1 MAGKYNKD
9 ERSVPTDEEI
19 RAFTPPNSTDAE
31 RSLLGALLIDP
42 DTLIRV
48 ADTIN
53 PDDFYD
59 ARHGIIYGAII
70 KLYELRKP
78 IDLITLSSA
87 LKDTKELAQIGG
99 MAYLTDLAGA
109 VPSATHAEEYGH
121 IVAGKA
127 TLRRLDIAGHSIS
140 GMAHDEAKK
149 LEDILD
155 EAEQALFTV
164 SQKHLKQNFISVS
177 DVLADSFD
185 RLDALHKD
193 KDQLRGVPT
202 GYPEMDHL
210 LAGLQR
216 SDLIIL
222 AARPSMG
229 KTSFVL
235 NIAAHVAINE
245 GTPVGIFSLEMS
257 KEQLIDRMLASESGI
272 DSWKLRTGNLEDK
285 DFERLNRAM
294 GKMAEAPIYIDDSA
308 MSNSLEM
315 RTKARRLQ
323 AEHGLG
329 LIIIDYLQLMS
340 GRGGGSSD
348 NRVNEISEISRSLKG
363 LARELDVPVIALSQ
377 LSRAVESRHPQIPQL
392 SDLRES
398 GSIEQDADVVMFI
411 YREDYYNKESDRK
424 NIADILIRKHRNGPV
439 GDVELFFSPELM
451 LFRSLQNGTRTRET
465 SLE

>member
-1 MAGKYNKD
+1 MARKD
-9 ERSVPTDEEI
+9 
-19 RAFTPPNSTDAE
+19 TPPPPPSEEQLAKLSPPHSMQAE
-31 RSLLGALLIDP
+31 RSLLGTILLDA
-42 DTLIRV
+42 DSLIKV
-48 ADTIN
+48 ADIVAA
-53 PDDFYD
+53 DDFYD
-59 ARHGIIYGAII
+59 RRNGIIYETVV
-70 KLYELRKP
+70 KLYEKRRP
-78 IDLITLSSA
+78 IDLVTLSEELKSA
-87 LKDTKELAQIGG
+87 KELENIGG
-99 MAYLTDLAGA
+99 MTYLTELAG
-109 VPSATHAEEYGH
+109 SEATTAHAAEYAR

-127 TLRRLDIAGHSIS
+127 TLRRLDVAGHAIS
-140 GMAHDEAKK
+140 GLAHDESRE
-149 LEDILD
+149 LEGLLD
-155 EAEQALFTV
+155 EAEQALFSV
-164 SQKHLKQNFISVS
+164 SQKHLKQNFISIK

-193 KDQLRGVPT
+193 KQQLRGVPT
-202 GYPEMDHL
+202 GFKEMDRL

-229 KTSFVL
+229 KTSFVM
-235 NIAAHVAINE
+235 NIAAHVAIKE
-245 GTPVGIFSLEMS
+245 GIPVGIFSLEMS
-257 KEQLIDRMLASESGI
+257 KEQLIDRLLASESGI

-285 DFERLNRAM
+285 DFEKLNRAM
-294 GKMAEAPIYIDDSA
+294 GVMAEAPIFIDDSA
-308 MSNSLEM
+308 MANALEM

-323 AEHGLG
+323 TEHGLG

-340 GRGGGSSD
+340 GRASGDG

-377 LSRAVESRHPQIPQL
+377 LSRAVEQRHPQIPQL

-411 YREDYYNKESDRK
+411 YREDYYNKESERR
-424 NIADILIRKHRNGPV
+424 NISDVLIRKHRNGPT

-451 LFRSLQNGTRTRET
+451 LFRSLDRKREGG

>member
-1 MAGKYNKD
+1 MARKD
-9 ERSVPTDEEI
+9 
-19 RAFTPPNSTDAE
+19 TPPPPPSEEQLAKLSPPHSMQAE
-31 RSLLGALLIDP
+31 RSLLGTILLDA
-42 DTLIRV
+42 DSLIKV
-48 ADTIN
+48 ADIVAA
-53 PDDFYD
+53 DDFYD
-59 ARHGIIYGAII
+59 RRNGIIYETVV
-70 KLYELRKP
+70 KLYEKRRP
-78 IDLITLSSA
+78 IDLVTLSEELKSA
-87 LKDTKELAQIGG
+87 KELENIGG
-99 MAYLTDLAGA
+99 MTYLTELAG
-109 VPSATHAEEYGH
+109 SEATTAHAAEYAR

-127 TLRRLDIAGHSIS
+127 TLRRLDVAGHAIS
-140 GMAHDEAKK
+140 GLAHDESRE
-149 LEDILD
+149 LEGLLD
-155 EAEQALFTV
+155 EAEQALFSV
-164 SQKHLKQNFISVS
+164 SQKHLKQNFISIK

-193 KDQLRGVPT
+193 KQQLRGVPT
-202 GYPEMDHL
+202 GFKEMDRL

-229 KTSFVL
+229 KTSFVM
-235 NIAAHVAINE
+235 NIAAHVAIKE
-245 GTPVGIFSLEMS
+245 GIPVGIFSLEMS
-257 KEQLIDRMLASESGI
+257 KEQLIDRLLASESGI

-285 DFERLNRAM
+285 DFEKLNRAM
-294 GKMAEAPIYIDDSA
+294 GVMAEAPIFIDDSA
-308 MSNSLEM
+308 MANALEM

-323 AEHGLG
+323 TEHGLG

-340 GRGGGSSD
+340 GRASGDG

-377 LSRAVESRHPQIPQL
+377 LSRAVEQRHPQIPQL

-411 YREDYYNKESDRK
+411 YREDYYNKESERR
-424 NIADILIRKHRNGPV
+424 NISDVLIRKHRNGPT

-451 LFRSLQNGTRTRET
+451 LFRSLDRKREGS

>member
-1 MAGKYNKD
+1 MARKD
-9 ERSVPTDEEI
+9 
-19 RAFTPPNSTDAE
+19 TPPPPPSEEQLAKLSPPHSMQAE
-31 RSLLGALLIDP
+31 RSLLGTILLDA
-42 DTLIRV
+42 DSLIKV
-48 ADTIN
+48 ADIVAA
-53 PDDFYD
+53 DDFYD
-59 ARHGIIYGAII
+59 RRNGIIYEMVV
-70 KLYELRKP
+70 KLYEKRRP
-78 IDLITLSSA
+78 IDLVTLSEELKSA
-87 LKDTKELAQIGG
+87 KELENIGG
-99 MAYLTDLAGA
+99 MTYLTELAG
-109 VPSATHAEEYGH
+109 SEATTAHAAEYAR

-127 TLRRLDIAGHSIS
+127 TLRRLDVAGHAIS
-140 GMAHDEAKK
+140 GLAHDESRE
-149 LEDILD
+149 LEGLLD
-155 EAEQALFTV
+155 EAEQALFSV
-164 SQKHLKQNFISVS
+164 SQKHLKQNFISIK

-193 KDQLRGVPT
+193 KQQLRGVPT
-202 GYPEMDHL
+202 GFKEMDRL

-229 KTSFVL
+229 KTSFVM
-235 NIAAHVAINE
+235 NIAAHVAIKE
-245 GTPVGIFSLEMS
+245 GIPVGIFSLEMS
-257 KEQLIDRMLASESGI
+257 KEQLIDRLLASESGI

-285 DFERLNRAM
+285 DFEKLNRAM
-294 GKMAEAPIYIDDSA
+294 GVMAEAPIFIDDSA
-308 MSNSLEM
+308 MANALEM

-323 AEHGLG
+323 TEHGLG

-340 GRGGGSSD
+340 GRASGDG

-377 LSRAVESRHPQIPQL
+377 LSRAVEQRHPQIPQL

-411 YREDYYNKESDRK
+411 YREDYYNKESERR
-424 NIADILIRKHRNGPV
+424 NISDVLIRKHRNGPT

-451 LFRSLQNGTRTRET
+451 LFRSLDRKREGG

>member
-1 MAGKYNKD
+1 MG
-9 ERSVPTDEEI
+9 SI
-19 RAFTPPNSTDAE
+19 
-31 RSLLGALLIDP
+31 LIDP
-42 DTLIRV
+42 DALIRV
-48 ADTIN
+48 ADIVRG
-53 PDDFYD
+53 DDFYD
-59 ARHGIIYGAII
+59 SRHGLIFDAII
-70 KLYELRKP
+70 KLYEQRKP
-78 IDLITLSSA
+78 IDLVTLADA
-87 LKDTKELAQIGG
+87 LTGTKHLKQIGG
-99 MAYLTDLAGA
+99 MTFLTELASS
-109 VPSATHAEEYGH
+109 VPSATHAAEYAR
-121 IVAGKA
+121 ITAAKA
-127 TLRRLDIAGHSIS
+127 TLRRLDIAGHTIS
-140 GMAHDEAKK
+140 GFAHDEAKE

-155 EAEQALFTV
+155 ESEQALFTV
-164 SQKHLKQNFISVS
+164 SQKHLKQNFISVK

-193 KDQLRGVPT
+193 KKQLRGVPT
-202 GYPEMDHL
+202 GYPGLDHL

-229 KTSFVL
+229 KTSLAL
-235 NIAAHVAINE
+235 NIASHVATKE
-245 GTPVGIFSLEMS
+245 GVPVGIFSLEMS
-257 KEQLIDRMLASESGI
+257 KEQLIDRMLATESGI

-285 DFERLNRAM
+285 DFEKLNQAM
-294 GKMAEAPIYIDDSA
+294 GVIAEAPIFIDDSA
-308 MSNSLEM
+308 LGNSLEM

-340 GRGGGSSD
+340 GRGGGSD

-377 LSRAVESRHPQIPQL
+377 LSRAVESRNPQIPQL

-411 YREDYYNKESDRK
+411 YREDYYNKETERK
-424 NIADILIRKHRNGPV
+424 HISDILIRKHRNGPT

-451 LFRSLQNGTRTRET
+451 LFRSLDNTK
-465 SLE
+465 SD

>member
-1 MAGKYNKD
+1 MARKD
-9 ERSVPTDEEI
+9 NLPPVPSEEEL
-19 RAFTPPNSTDAE
+19 AKLSPPHSMQAE
-31 RSLLGALLIDP
+31 RSLIGTILLDA
-42 DTLIRV
+42 DSLIKV
-48 ADTIN
+48 ADIVVA
-53 PDDFYD
+53 DDFYD
-59 ARHGIIYGAII
+59 RRNGIIYETVV
-70 KLYELRKP
+70 KLYERRRP
-78 IDLITLSSA
+78 IDLVTLSEELKSA
-87 LKDTKELAQIGG
+87 KELENIGG
-99 MAYLTDLAGA
+99 MTYLTELAG
-109 VPSATHAEEYGH
+109 SEATTAHAAEYAR

-127 TLRRLDIAGHSIS
+127 TLRRLDVAGHAIS
-140 GMAHDEAKK
+140 GLAHDESRE
-149 LEDILD
+149 LEGLLD
-155 EAEQALFTV
+155 EAEQALFSV
-164 SQKHLKQNFISVS
+164 SQKHLKQNFISIK

-193 KDQLRGVPT
+193 KKQLRGVPT
-202 GYPEMDHL
+202 GFKEMDRL

-229 KTSFVL
+229 KTSFVM
-235 NIAAHVAINE
+235 NIAAHVAIKE
-245 GTPVGIFSLEMS
+245 GIPVGIFSLEMS
-257 KEQLIDRMLASESGI
+257 KEQLIDRLLASESGI

-285 DFERLNRAM
+285 DFEKLNRAM
-294 GKMAEAPIYIDDSA
+294 GVMAEAPIFIDDSA
-308 MSNSLEM
+308 MANALEM

-323 AEHGLG
+323 TEHGLG

-340 GRGGGSSD
+340 GRASGDG

-377 LSRAVESRHPQIPQL
+377 LSRAVEQRHPQIPQL

-411 YREDYYNKESDRK
+411 YREDYYNKESERR
-424 NIADILIRKHRNGPV
+424 NISDVLIRKHRNGPT

-451 LFRSLQNGTRTRET
+451 LFRSLDRKREGG

>member
-1 MAGKYNKD
+1 MP
-9 ERSVPTDEEI
+9 RSNDTLSAAEVS
-19 RAFTPPNSTDAE
+19 AFTPPHSRDAE
-31 RSLLGALLIDP
+31 RSLLGAILVDAEA
-42 DTLIRV
+42 LIRV
-48 ADTIN
+48 ADIVLS
-53 PDDFYD
+53 DDFYD
-59 ARHGIIYGAII
+59 ARHGMIYQAIVG
-70 KLYELRKP
+70 LYEARKP
-78 IDLITLSSA
+78 IDLVTLA
-87 LKDTKELAQIGG
+87 ETLKNNKQLTTIGG
-99 MAYLTDLAGA
+99 MAALTDLAA
-109 VPSATHAEEYGH
+109 SVPTATHAAEYAR
-121 IVAGKA
+121 IIAAKA
-127 TLRRLDIAGHSIS
+127 TLRRLDQAGQTIS
-140 GMAHDEAKK
+140 AYAKDEKRE
-149 LEDILD
+149 LEQVLD

-164 SQKHLKQNFISVS
+164 SQKHLKQNFVSVKE
-177 DVLADSFD
+177 VLADSFD

-193 KDQLRGVPT
+193 NQSLRGVPT
-202 GYPEMDHL
+202 GFKEMDDL

-229 KTSFVL
+229 KTSLVM
-235 NIAAHVAINE
+235 NIAAHVAIKE
-245 GTPVGIFSLEMS
+245 GIPVGIFSLEMS

-285 DFERLNRAM
+285 DFEKLNAAM
-294 GKMAEAPIYIDDSA
+294 GVLAEAPLFIDDSA
-308 MSNSLEM
+308 MTNSLEM

-340 GRGGGSSD
+340 GRTGNSD

-411 YREDYYNKESDRK
+411 YREEYYNKESERR
-424 NIADILIRKHRNGPV
+424 NIADLLVRKHRNGPV
-439 GDVELFFSPELM
+439 GDIELFFSAEHM
-451 LFRSLQNGTRTRET
+451 LFKDLSGGGKRS